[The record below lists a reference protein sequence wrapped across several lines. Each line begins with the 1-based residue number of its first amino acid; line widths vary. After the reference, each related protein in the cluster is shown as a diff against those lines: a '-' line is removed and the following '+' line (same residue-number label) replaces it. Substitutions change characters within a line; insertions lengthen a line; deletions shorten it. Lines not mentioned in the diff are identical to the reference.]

1 MAAGIGS
8 EAVLLLPS
16 HLGKWGIQSGT
27 VSLPAVAAIGT
38 LSLDVVLAC
47 YVRKVVWCKGR
58 TNTSEALECNVKKE
72 ARLESVT
79 QIQSSG
85 DAADLTTLCISAGG
99 TRSGSTCGGTP
110 VPRCCQNPAPGHL
123 TLFANIS
130 TPNDACSAVVKIL

>member
-27 VSLPAVAAIGT
+27 VSLPAMATIGT
-38 LSLDVVLAC
+38 MSLDVKLAC

-72 ARLESVT
+72 ARLESVVLKKP
-79 QIQSSG
+79 G
-85 DAADLTTLCISAGG
+85 NAAVSCMMY
-99 TRSGSTCGGTP
+99 
-110 VPRCCQNPAPGHL
+110 N
-123 TLFANIS
+123 
-130 TPNDACSAVVKIL
+130 ACELSLIARVIVF